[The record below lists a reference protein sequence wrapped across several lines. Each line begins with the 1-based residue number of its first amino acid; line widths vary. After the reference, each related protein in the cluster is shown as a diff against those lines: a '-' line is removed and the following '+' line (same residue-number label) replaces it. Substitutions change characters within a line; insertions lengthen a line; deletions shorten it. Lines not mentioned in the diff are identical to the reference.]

1 MKVSVVG
8 SGYVGTVT
16 AACLA
21 ELGHQVICIDI
32 DEERV
37 NKINSGVSPIWE
49 QDLDELIQNHAG
61 GNLKATSDYESA
73 VMDSDISFIC
83 VGTPSDDY
91 GNIDLSIV
99 KSASESLGYAIGN
112 KGGYHVVV
120 VKSTVVPETTEKV
133 VTPILEQ
140 ASGKQAG
147 KDFGVS
153 MNPEFLREGKAV
165 YDFMNPDRIVIG
177 ALDKHSGD
185 VVSHLYDKV
194 ECQNEL
200 IKTNPRT
207 AEMIKYANNSFLAT
221 KISFSNEIGNICKKL
236 GIDTYEVM
244 KVVGMDFRISPYFL
258 NSGAGFGGSCFPKDV
273 RALTG
278 KSKEIGYE
286 PILLDSVIRVNENQP
301 HRMIDLLEEKIGYL
315 ENKTITVL
323 GLAFKNGTD
332 DIRESRSVPVIADLL
347 YNGAEIKAY
356 DPQANGNMKKVFSSV
371 TYCDSAEE
379 ALYNSE
385 ACLVMTDWNEFKNLD
400 SEFGLMKNKVVVD
413 GRRIIPFQKLEQEI
427 DYVGICW

>member
-8 SGYVGTVT
+8 SGYVGSVT

-32 DEERV
+32 DEERI
-37 NKINSGVSPIWE
+37 NKINSGKSPIWE
-49 QDLDELIQNHAG
+49 KGLDELIQKHAG
-61 GNLKATSDYESA
+61 NNLKATSDYESA
-73 VMDSDISFIC
+73 VLDSDISFIC

-91 GNIDLSIV
+91 GNINLSIV
-99 KSASESLGYAIGN
+99 KAASKSLGHAIGN
-112 KGGYHVVV
+112 KDGYHVVV
-120 VKSTVVPETTEKV
+120 VKSTVVPETTENF
-133 VTPILEQ
+133 VTPILEES
-140 ASGKQAG
+140 SGKQAG
-147 KDFGVS
+147 RDFGVS

-185 VVSHLYDKV
+185 FVSQLYDKV
-194 ECQNEL
+194 ECQNE
-200 IKTNPRT
+200 IVRTNSRT
-207 AEMIKYANNSFLAT
+207 AEMIKYTNNSFLAT

-278 KSKEIGYE
+278 KSKQIGYE
-286 PILLDSVIRVNENQP
+286 PILLDAVIRVNENQP
-301 HRMIDLLEEKIGYL
+301 HIMVNLLEEKIGNL
-315 ENKTITVL
+315 ENKTIAVL

-332 DIRESRSVPVIADLL
+332 DIRESRSIPAIADLI
-347 YNGAEIKAY
+347 YKGAEIKAY
-356 DPQANGNMKKVFSSV
+356 DPQANGNMKKIFNNI
-371 TYCDSAEE
+371 TYCDRAED
-379 ALYNSE
+379 ALHNAD
-385 ACLVMTDWNEFKNLD
+385 ACLVMTDWDEFKELD
-400 SEFGLMKNKVVVD
+400 SEFGMMRNKIVID
-413 GRRIIPFQKLEQEI
+413 GRRVVPVRNLEQEI